1 MFKLFYISTYF
12 FFLITVNSY
21 SVEKIVYL
29 DLDFLLANSNKGKEI
44 ILNLEKINKE
54 NIKILKEKKN
64 LLNNEEKKLLQQKNI
79 LTSEIYSEKRKSL
92 KNQIKNF
99 NEEKNTIALKFKK
112 QREEKIN
119 NFLKIVD
126 KILAEYVK
134 KNSIDIVLNK
144 KDILMGKNN
153 YNITNDIMVLINNS
167 DK

>member
-1 MFKLFYISTYF
+1 MFKLLNISAYF

-44 ILNLEKINKE
+44 LLNIENINKE

-79 LTSEIYSEKRKSL
+79 LTTEIYSEKL
-92 KNQIKNF
+92 KNLKNKIKNF
-99 NEEKNTIALKFKK
+99 NDEKNTIAINFKN

-126 KILAEYVK
+126 KILSEYVK

-153 YNITNDIMVLINNS
+153 YNITDDIIQIINSEN
-167 DK
+167 

>member
-1 MFKLFYISTYF
+1 MFKLFIISTYF

-21 SVEKIVYL
+21 SIEKIVYL

-44 ILNLEKINKE
+44 IFNLEKINKE
-54 NIKILKEKKN
+54 NIKILEERKI
-64 LLNNEEKKLLQQKNI
+64 LLNDEEKKLLQKKNI
-79 LTSEIYSEKRKSL
+79 LTNEIYSEKLKNL

-99 NEEKNTIALKFKK
+99 NDEKNTIAKNFQK
-112 QREEKIN
+112 QRQEKIN

-153 YNITNDIMVLINNS
+153 YNITDDIMQIINSEN
-167 DK
+167 

>member
-1 MFKLFYISTYF
+1 MFKLFNISTYF

-99 NEEKNTIALKFKK
+99 NEEENTIALKFKK

-153 YNITNDIMVLINNS
+153 YNITNDIMEILNS
-167 DK
+167 EN

>member
-1 MFKLFYISTYF
+1 MFKLFIISTYF

-21 SVEKIVYL
+21 SIEKIVYL

-44 ILNLEKINKE
+44 IFNLEKINKE
-54 NIKILKEKKN
+54 NIKILEERKN
-64 LLNNEEKKLLQQKNI
+64 LLNDEEKKLLQKKNI
-79 LTSEIYSEKRKSL
+79 LTNEIYSEKLKNL

-99 NEEKNTIALKFKK
+99 NDEKNTIAKNFQK
-112 QREEKIN
+112 QRQEKIN

-153 YNITNDIMVLINNS
+153 YNITNDIMLIINS
-167 DK
+167 EN

>member
-12 FFLITVNSY
+12 FFLFTVNSY

-153 YNITNDIMVLINNS
+153 YNITNDIMQIINNEN
-167 DK
+167 